1 MTKRC
6 IKRYKN
12 MTNQMNALEPN
23 VAELLN
29 GGQTETIE
37 ETITEP
43 STNETIVD
51 DGSAVEGD
59 NGEVTVASEPDKVHI
74 EGFGD
79 FTVDELKEFRNGY
92 LRQSDYTRKTQDL
105 ARQREEAQD
114 ALEVYEYLKDNP
126 HLVNALMQMNN
137 DNTVNSVVQKAT
149 PENAMMQQI
158 LHNQKAIEIELK
170 LNDLKSRYGND
181 VDEVALFQKATEL
194 KTDDLEFVYK
204 ALQYDNLVAQQSN
217 ASKTAIDN
225 MKAEIEANKAAVSTI
240 VGTNQ
245 GAVAR
250 PKATLTAAEKKVAA
264 QMGISEADYLKW
276 K

>member
-1 MTKRC
+1 M
-6 IKRYKN
+6 INN
-12 MTNQMNALEPN
+12 MSALDPTI
-23 VAELLN
+23 ADLLG

-37 ETITEP
+37 TQTEP
-43 STNETIVD
+43 EVVDTTVD
-51 DGSAVEGD
+51 DSGATEVQTEEVEVD
-59 NGEVTVASEPDKVHI
+59 DQPETVHI

-79 FTVDELKEFRNGY
+79 YTLDELKEFKNGY
-92 LRQSDYTRKTQDL
+92 LRQSDYTKKTQEL
-105 ARQREEAQD
+105 ARQREEAND
-114 ALEVYEYLKDNP
+114 ALEVYEYLRNNP
-126 HLVNALMQMNN
+126 HLVNALMQM
-137 DNTVNSVVQKAT
+137 DNGQVNPVVQKAT

-158 LHNQKAIEIELK
+158 LHNQKAMEIEMK

-217 ASKTAIDN
+217 AVQAAATQ
-225 MKAEIEANKAAVSTI
+225 MQAEIDANKSAVSTI

-250 PKATLTAAEKKVAA
+250 PQKSLTDAEKKVAA

-276 K
+276 KV

>member
-1 MTKRC
+1 MS
-6 IKRYKN
+6 
-12 MTNQMNALEPN
+12 ALDPTI
-23 VAELLN
+23 ADLLG

-37 ETITEP
+37 TQTEP
-43 STNETIVD
+43 EVVDTTVD
-51 DGSAVEGD
+51 DSGATEVQTEEVEVND
-59 NGEVTVASEPDKVHI
+59 QPDTVHI

-79 FTVDELKEFRNGY
+79 YTLDELKEFKNGY
-92 LRQSDYTRKTQDL
+92 LRQSDYTKKTQEL
-105 ARQREEAQD
+105 ARQREEANE
-114 ALEVYEYLKDNP
+114 ALEVYEYLRNNP
-126 HLVNALMQMNN
+126 HLVNALMQM
-137 DNTVNSVVQKAT
+137 DNGQVNPVVQKAT

-158 LHNQKAIEIELK
+158 LHNQKAMEIEMK

-217 ASKTAIDN
+217 AVQAAATQ
-225 MKAEIEANKAAVSTI
+225 MQAEIDANKSAVSTI

-250 PKATLTAAEKKVAA
+250 PQKSLTDAEKKVAA

-276 K
+276 KV

>member
-1 MTKRC
+1 MS
-6 IKRYKN
+6 
-12 MTNQMNALEPN
+12 ALDPTI
-23 VAELLN
+23 ADLLG

-37 ETITEP
+37 TQTEP
-43 STNETIVD
+43 EVVDTTVD
-51 DGSAVEGD
+51 DSGATEVQTEEVEVND
-59 NGEVTVASEPDKVHI
+59 QPDTVHI

-79 FTVDELKEFRNGY
+79 YTLDELKEFKNGY
-92 LRQSDYTRKTQDL
+92 LRQSDYTRKTQEL
-105 ARQREEAQD
+105 ARQREEANE
-114 ALEVYEYLKDNP
+114 ALEVYEYLRNNP
-126 HLVNALMQMNN
+126 HLVNALMQM
-137 DNTVNSVVQKAT
+137 DNGQVNPVVQKAT

-158 LHNQKAIEIELK
+158 LHNQKAMEIEMK

-217 ASKTAIDN
+217 AVQAAATQ
-225 MKAEIEANKAAVSTI
+225 MQAEIDANKSAVSTI

-250 PKATLTAAEKKVAA
+250 PQKSLTDAEKKVAA

-276 K
+276 KV

>member
-1 MTKRC
+1 MS
-6 IKRYKN
+6 
-12 MTNQMNALEPN
+12 ALDPTI
-23 VAELLN
+23 ADLLG

-37 ETITEP
+37 TQTEP
-43 STNETIVD
+43 EVVDTTVD
-51 DGSAVEGD
+51 DSGATEVQTEEVEV
-59 NGEVTVASEPDKVHI
+59 NNQPDTVHI

-79 FTVDELKEFRNGY
+79 YTLDELKEFKNGY
-92 LRQSDYTRKTQDL
+92 LRQSDYTRKTQEL
-105 ARQREEAQD
+105 ARQREEANE
-114 ALEVYEYLKDNP
+114 ALEVYEYLRNNP
-126 HLVNALMQMNN
+126 HLVNALMQM
-137 DNTVNSVVQKAT
+137 DNGQVNPVVQKAT

-158 LHNQKAIEIELK
+158 LHNQKAMEIEMK

-217 ASKTAIDN
+217 AVQAAATQ
-225 MKAEIEANKAAVSTI
+225 MQAEIDANKSAVSTI

-245 GAVAR
+245 GTVTR
-250 PKATLTAAEKKVAA
+250 PQKSLTDAEKKVAA

-276 K
+276 KV